1 MIGVSTIR
9 FRLTAAYALIMTV
22 MVGGTA
28 AWSWVAARHSVS
40 VTVDRSLERDMAL
53 FQSSVQMT
61 SRRMDIVQA
70 IQMSTTWGVRDL
82 LVRVFDA
89 SGNRVYQ
96 SPSLEHQLSTGPPAV
111 ELGRITFRT
120 VSGNQD
126 EDVRLAAT
134 AIDIQNH
141 RYVVELAQPV
151 TMGERSLA
159 RFGKMLMLVI
169 PLALVLASLGGYWLS
184 GRALAPVTQI
194 TNDARRINATNLS
207 DRLVVPPA
215 RDELRELSETLNAML
230 GRIDRSVSQ
239 LRQFTADASHEL
251 RAPLALIYTAAE
263 FSLRRERPREELVD
277 ALEKILRESR
287 HTTSLVDSL
296 LLLARADS
304 GGDSLQAPV
313 PINLSTLCQDAAD
326 RAAELGSAKSISVV
340 TDLGS
345 TSIVVDGDETA
356 LRRLLLILVDNA
368 VKYTPA
374 GGRVDVGLAVDRNAG
389 HAALIRIADSGI
401 GMAAADLP
409 HVFDRFWRADKVRSR
424 TMGGTGLG
432 LAIARWIVD
441 RHGGTIVVSS
451 EVGQGSVFTVTLP
464 LASDSTDPA
473 YNV

>member
-9 FRLTAAYALIMTV
+9 FRLTGAYALIMTV